1 MKIAVISTYTHPTR
15 LVRKERGVMQS
26 SVPELIA
33 SLCPDHAEV
42 EVYNEKETNIPLDRD
57 WDLVFFSYL
66 HSYYEHT
73 KVLSTLLRQRGIKTV
88 AGGRHA
94 LHFADDCE
102 QYFDSVVTGEP
113 ESNVPA
119 LIEDFERG
127 QLQKRY
133 GLASSGPAAIRP
145 YRYDLIDFRT
155 NRIRLP
161 GIEASRGCPFTCN
174 FCVLTGHE
182 KYRYRPVQHVIDEI
196 QFKMSWNKNYFGLLD
211 NAFSFLDNNLGGNP
225 RYLRELCEAL
235 LPLKKTWG
243 CALTFNVLKDEET
256 VRLMA
261 RAGCRYVYTGL
272 ESLNPD
278 SIKAMN
284 KGQNKISE
292 VDRVIRRCFDN
303 GIMLSFGLLVGSDG
317 DRRIPRTPAQYLS
330 DLSTSHHLHGDRVPV
345 PGDAFLPSTRARGA
359 DTARHGEPR
368 LRRLHAL
375 PPPPRDGAHGGRR
388 ALPETVPPIGELD
401 ERSTSLSFQ
410 ALDEPDAQLQESDSR
425 LRPRNPEREKPHRQ
439 RGAEV
444 HRGPRPHRAVGSTEN
459 GRAANSPSVPEPSR
473 RDYAQAH
480 NQGLRGGDDAIGR
493 ACQRLT
499 NESFLTGACLSCS
512 SKSSVSRLS

>member
-1 MKIAVISTYTHPTR
+1 MRIAVISTYTHPTR
-15 LVRKERGVMQS
+15 LPHKERGVMQS

-42 EVYNEKETNIPLDRD
+42 EVYNEKEIDIPLDRE

-73 KVLSTLLRQRGIKTV
+73 KVLSTLFRKRGIKTV

-94 LHFADDCE
+94 VHFADECE
-102 QYFDSVVTGEP
+102 KHFDAVVTGEP

-119 LIEDFERG
+119 LIADFERG
-127 QLQKRY
+127 ELKKRY
-133 GLASSGPAAIRP
+133 SSPSHGPEAIRP
-145 YRYDLIDFRT
+145 YRYDLVDFKS
-155 NRIRLP
+155 NKIRLP

-182 KYRYRPVQHVIDEI
+182 KYRYRPVKQVVEEI
-196 QFKMSWNKNYFGLLD
+196 EFKMRWNKNYFGLFD
-211 NAFSFLDNNLGGNP
+211 NVFSFLDNNLGGSP

-235 LPLKKTWG
+235 VPLKKTWG

-261 RAGCRYVYTGL
+261 KAGCRYVYTGL

-292 VDRVIRRCFDN
+292 VDEVIRRCFRS

-317 DRRIPRTPAQYLS
+317 DTHEYLERLPDYLSELQYFNITFLGIVCPYPETPFYRQLAREGRILPGTVSRDYDGYTLCHRPAQMEPGEVIEHFKRLCNQLGSLTNVARHFRTKLWQSSMPRYKSVILASGPEILSVRNPIKNDRRKYIAGQDPIEDWDARMMRELGLTPQSISPLVADTPA
-330 DLSTSHHLHGDRVPV
+330 PV
-345 PGDAFLPSTRARGA
+345 
-359 DTARHGEPR
+359 
-368 LRRLHAL
+368 
-375 PPPPRDGAHGGRR
+375 
-388 ALPETVPPIGELD
+388 
-401 ERSTSLSFQ
+401 
-410 ALDEPDAQLQESDSR
+410 
-425 LRPRNPEREKPHRQ
+425 
-439 RGAEV
+439 
-444 HRGPRPHRAVGSTEN
+444 VG
-459 GRAANSPSVPEPSR
+459 
-473 RDYAQAH
+473 
-480 NQGLRGGDDAIGR
+480 IGR
-493 ACQRLT
+493 KVA
-499 NESFLTGACLSCS
+499 
-512 SKSSVSRLS
+512 

>member
-1 MKIAVISTYTHPTR
+1 MRIAVISTYTHPTR
-15 LVRKERGVMQS
+15 LPLKERGVMQS

-42 EVYNEKETNIPLDRD
+42 EVYNEKEIDIPLERE

-73 KVLSTLLRQRGIKTV
+73 KVLSTLFRRRGIKTV

-94 LHFADDCE
+94 VHFADDCE
-102 QYFDSVVTGEP
+102 KYFDSVVTGEP

-119 LIEDFERG
+119 LVADFERG
-127 QLQKRY
+127 ELKKRY
-133 GLASSGPAAIRP
+133 GLPSAGPSEIRP
-145 YRYDLIDFRT
+145 YRYDLVDFKT

-161 GIEASRGCPFTCN
+161 GVEASRGCPFTCN

-182 KYRYRPVQHVIDEI
+182 KYRYRPVRRVVEEI
-196 QFKMSWNKNYFGLLD
+196 EFKMRWNKNYFGLFD
-211 NAFSFLDNNLGGNP
+211 NTFSFLDNNLGGNP

-235 LPLKKTWG
+235 IPLKKTWG

-261 RAGCRYVYTGL
+261 KAGCRYVYTGL

-292 VDRVIRRCFDN
+292 VDEVIRRCFRS

-317 DRRIPRTPAQYLS
+317 DTGEYLERLPDYLSELRYFNITFLGIVCPYPETPFYRQLAREGRILPNTISRDYDGYTLCHRPAQLGLS
-330 DLSTSHHLHGDRVPV
+330 ETVEHFKRLCDRLGSLTNV
-345 PGDAFLPSTRARGA
+345 
-359 DTARHGEPR
+359 ARHYGTKLFQSRMPNYKKVILASGPEILSVRNPIR
-368 LRRLHAL
+368 NERRKYVAGLDAIED
-375 PPPPRDGAHGGRR
+375 RDARMMR
-388 ALPETVPPIGELD
+388 ELNL
-401 ERSTSLSFQ
+401 TPQSLS
-410 ALDEPDAQLQESDSR
+410 
-425 LRPRNPEREKPHRQ
+425 
-439 RGAEV
+439 
-444 HRGPRPHRAVGSTEN
+444 
-459 GRAANSPSVPEPSR
+459 PSEA
-473 RDYAQAH
+473 D
-480 NQGLRGGDDAIGR
+480 GIGR
-493 ACQRLT
+493 KVA
-499 NESFLTGACLSCS
+499 
-512 SKSSVSRLS
+512 